1 MLSHSCP
8 VSVIL
13 DRAHGSLTTGQ
24 LVSPNLDLLAT
35 LQVRYGAGMTL
46 GLPSDVADAL
56 GFLLGTEDETH
67 QALRQQVPY
76 LRVAGRCTCGC
87 GTTYFDLDAD
97 AVTAAPSPAGTVV
110 AAEAQLYDAEEH
122 CIGEVLAF
130 ARNGYLSWLEVCSM
144 SDSTVTLTHALQMLR
159 S

>member
-1 MLSHSCP
+1 
-8 VSVIL
+8 
-13 DRAHGSLTTGQ
+13 
-24 LVSPNLDLLAT
+24 
-35 LQVRYGAGMTL
+35 MTL

-56 GFLLGTEDETH
+56 DVLLGTEDAIH
-67 QALRQQVPY
+67 LALRRQIPH
-76 LRVAGRCTCGC
+76 LRVSGRCTCGC
-87 GTTYFDLDAD
+87 GTTYFDLDSD
-97 AVTAAPSPAGTVV
+97 AVAAAPSPAGTVV

-144 SDSTVTLTHALQMLR
+144 SDSTVTLADALRQLR